1 MKVHTN
7 ISQESQDGPIPGH
20 EVRKQ
25 SLTLLSFPPNCSNSD
40 VTFAYICKET
50 RFDILSKILHFSE
63 QYHLT

>member
-25 SLTLLSFPPNCSNSD
+25 SLTFLSFPPNCSNSD
-40 VTFAYICKET
+40 VTFAYICNCKKNQ
-50 RFDILSKILHFSE
+50 I
-63 QYHLT
+63 